1 MWGGGAAPE
10 RKSSGAWPLS
20 ELGKWV
26 TVLCTWSMVLQS
38 AENLFRMLPRGV
50 VSKNLRC
57 NQKNGYSSVYLFI
70 CLS

>member
-1 MWGGGAAPE
+1 MCGG
-10 RKSSGAWPLS
+10 WPLS

-50 VSKNLRC
+50 VSKNLRG
-57 NQKNGYSSVYLFI
+57 NQKKLVIRLLISFLFI
-70 CLS
+70 E